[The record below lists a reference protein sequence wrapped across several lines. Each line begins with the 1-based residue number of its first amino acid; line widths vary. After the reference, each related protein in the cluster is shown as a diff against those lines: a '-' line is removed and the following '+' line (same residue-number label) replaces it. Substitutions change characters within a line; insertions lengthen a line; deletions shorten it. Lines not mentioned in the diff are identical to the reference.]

1 MAASGARSVACVPV
15 RRVVAALAALALLLG
30 LPVPASAA
38 SDLAG
43 AQRRANAAAGRLAA
57 AESALAKAEAEV
69 ARLQARVDATSGH
82 LKEVEG
88 RVRTL
93 AIRRYMDSGSR
104 ETQWLSESDMGQAS
118 RNQALL
124 KFVMVGDTD
133 AVSEYRTARADL
145 LADKAAI
152 AKRLADQKEAVAK
165 LRKERAALDAE
176 LKKLSEAAAAEE
188 ARRKEAAA
196 KAAARSRTPAP
207 ARPAAAP
214 SGRTGVIAS
223 GNWVCPVQ
231 GPHAFS
237 NDWGQPRSGGRRHQ
251 GNDILAPRGT
261 PVVANVSGVVRRHNS
276 SLGGLSYYLA
286 GSDGVT
292 YYGAHLQSYSSA
304 AGQVSAGTVIGYVGT
319 SGNASGGPPHLHF
332 EMHPGGGAAVNPY
345 PTLSKYC

>member
-1 MAASGARSVACVPV
+1 M

-30 LPVPASAA
+30 LPAPASAA

-43 AQRRANAAAGRLAA
+43 AQRRANAAATRLAS
-57 AESALAKAEAEV
+57 AETALAKAEREV
-69 ARLQARVDATSGH
+69 AALQAKVDTASER
-82 LKEVEG
+82 LREVEV
-88 RVRTL
+88 RVRSL
-93 AIRRYMDSGSR
+93 AIRRYMNAGSR
-104 ETQWLSESDMGQAS
+104 ESQWLSETDMSQAS

-124 KFVMVGDTD
+124 RYVIVGDTD
-133 AVSEYRTARADL
+133 AVSEYRTARSDLQADRE
-145 LADKAAI
+145 AI
-152 AKRLADQKEAVAK
+152 AKRLADQREAVAK

-176 LKKLSEAAAAEE
+176 LKRLSEAAAAEE

-196 KAAARSRTPAP
+196 RAAARSRTPAAP
-207 ARPAAAP
+207 KAATNPAP

-223 GNWVCPVQ
+223 GEWVCPVQ

-251 GNDILAPRGT
+251 GNDILAARGT
-261 PVVANVSGVVRRHNS
+261 PVVANVSGVVNRHTS
-276 SLGGLSYYLA
+276 SLGGLSYYLR

-304 AGQVSAGTVIGYVGT
+304 VGSVSAGTVIGYVGT

-332 EMHPGGGAAVNPY
+332 EMHPGGGGAVNPY

>member
-1 MAASGARSVACVPV
+1 M

-30 LPVPASAA
+30 LPAPASAA

-43 AQRRANAAAGRLAA
+43 AQRRANAAAARLAS
-57 AESALAKAEAEV
+57 AETALAKAEREV
-69 ARLQARVDATSGH
+69 AALQVKVDTASERLR
-82 LKEVEG
+82 EVEG
-88 RVRTL
+88 RVRSL
-93 AIRRYMDSGSR
+93 AIRRYMNAGSR
-104 ETQWLSESDMGQAS
+104 ESQWLSETDMSQAS

-124 KFVMVGDTD
+124 RYVMVGDTD
-133 AVSEYRTARADL
+133 AVSEYRTARSDLEADRE
-145 LADKAAI
+145 AI
-152 AKRLADQKEAVAK
+152 AKRLADQREAIAK

-176 LKKLSEAAAAEE
+176 LKRLSEAAAAEE

-196 KAAARSRTPAP
+196 RSAARSRTRAAPAP
-207 ARPAAAP
+207 KAAP
-214 SGRTGVIAS
+214 ATGRTGVIAS

-251 GNDILAPRGT
+251 GNDILAARGT
-261 PVVANVSGVVRRHNS
+261 PVVANVSGVVNRHTS
-276 SLGGLSYYLA
+276 SLGGLSYYLR
-286 GSDGVT
+286 GGDGVT

-304 AGQVSAGTVIGYVGT
+304 VGSVSAGTVIGYVGT

-332 EMHPGGGAAVNPY
+332 EMHPGGGGAVNPY

>member
-1 MAASGARSVACVPV
+1 V
-15 RRVVAALAALALLLG
+15 RRVVAAFAALALLLG
-30 LPVPASAA
+30 LPAPASAA

-57 AESALAKAEAEV
+57 AETALAKAEAEV
-69 ARLQARVDATSGH
+69 AKLQARVNAATGH
-82 LKEVEG
+82 LTEVEA
-88 RVRTL
+88 RVRAF

-104 ETQWLSESDMGQAS
+104 ESQWLSETDMGQAS
-118 RNQALL
+118 RNQAIL

-145 LADKAAI
+145 LADKEAI
-152 AKRLADQKEAVAK
+152 AKRLAEQKEAVAK

-176 LKKLSEAAAAEE
+176 LKRLSEAAAAEE

-196 KAAARSRTPAP
+196 QAAARSRRPAP
-207 ARPAAAP
+207 ASAP
-214 SGRTGVIAS
+214 TGRTGVIAS
-223 GNWVCPVQ
+223 GNWICPVQ

-251 GNDILAPRGT
+251 GTDILAPRGT
-261 PVVANVSGVVRRHNS
+261 PIVANVSGTVNRHNS
-276 SLGGLSYYLA
+276 SLGGLSYYLR
-286 GSDGVT
+286 GSDGNT
-292 YYGAHLQSYSSA
+292 YYGAHLQSYANAS
-304 AGQVSAGTVIGYVGT
+304 GQVSAGTVIGYVGT

-332 EMHPGGGAAVNPY
+332 EIHPGGGAAVNPY